1 MRRENNFRSHF
12 LSLLLVLL
20 GNTVYVF
27 AVKLFLLPADLISC
41 GTTGIALTVN
51 HLFGIPL
58 SAFILTFNIAMLILG
73 WWILGRQFALTTVVS
88 SLFYPVALEILDRT
102 MGTVQITDNM
112 LLNVLFAGMGLG
124 LGLGIVIR
132 SGASTGGM
140 DIPPLVLR
148 KLFRIP
154 VAASLWAFDFLI
166 MLTQMTYHEME
177 DLLYGI
183 LLLIAISASMNKVL
197 LLGTSKTEVKIVS
210 PKATQ
215 IRDAI
220 LTKVDRGV
228 TMLHAEGGYMRLNTE
243 VILSVISNHELVKVE
258 HLARDIDP
266 TCFMIVSQVTEVW
279 GRGFSHSKDY
289 RNPESE

>member
-1 MRRENNFRSHF
+1 M
-12 LSLLLVLL
+12 
-20 GNTVYVF
+20 
-27 AVKLFLLPADLISC
+27 
-41 GTTGIALTVN
+41 
-51 HLFGIPL
+51 
-58 SAFILTFNIAMLILG
+58 
-73 WWILGRQFALTTVVS
+73 
-88 SLFYPVALEILDRT
+88 
-102 MGTVQITDNM
+102 
-112 LLNVLFAGMGLG
+112 
-124 LGLGIVIR
+124 
-132 SGASTGGM
+132 
-140 DIPPLVLR
+140 VLR

-289 RNPESE
+289 RNPEAE

>member
-12 LSLLLVLL
+12 LSLSLVLL

-289 RNPESE
+289 RNPEAE

>member
-1 MRRENNFRSHF
+1 MRHEKNLRSRL

-20 GNTVYVF
+20 GNTVYVL
-27 AVKLFLLPADLISC
+27 AVKLFLLPANLISC
-41 GTTGIALTVN
+41 GTTGIALTMN

-58 SAFILTFNIAMLILG
+58 SEFIFLFNIAMLVLGWVILG
-73 WWILGRQFALTTVVS
+73 KQFALTTVIS
-88 SLFYPVALEILDRT
+88 SLFYPLALEILDRT
-102 MGTVQITDNM
+102 LGTVLVTDNI
-112 LLNVLFAGMGLG
+112 LLNVLFAGMGIG

-140 DIPPLVLR
+140 DIPPLILK

-154 VAASLWAFDFLI
+154 VSASLWVFDLFI
-166 MLTQMTYHEME
+166 MLSQMTYHTAE

-183 LLLIAISASMNKVL
+183 LLLITISTALNKVL

-228 TMLHAEGGYMRLNTE
+228 TMLHAEGGYMRINTE
-243 VILSVISNHELVKVE
+243 VILSVVSNHEMVKIE
-258 HLARDIDP
+258 RLARDIDP
-266 TCFMIVSQVTEVW
+266 NCFMIVSQVTEVW
-279 GRGFSHSKDY
+279 GRGFSHSKHY
-289 RNPESE
+289 EKNQEL

>member
-12 LSLLLVLL
+12 LSLSLVLL

-258 HLARDIDP
+258 RLARDIDP

-289 RNPESE
+289 RNPEAE